1 MILTTIEEI
10 DAYLPT
16 NRWKNAESLLSVIEE
31 EEENYLVPV
40 LGRELF
46 RSIEEKYTKL
56 LEDNGGITPEFIPKA
71 DITVRLIRTCQKAV
85 LFFALA
91 NNSGLLAVSLN
102 PGGGMN
108 QMGADGYDPADDKSV
123 ARFERDTWKKAHRN
137 IDALLAMLEEDAQ
150 SNEPKF
156 ADLWKK
162 SQYFYLK
169 EGLLFSTAV
178 LMDEYLSIEGS
189 RERFIK
195 LVPDI
200 RYCQD
205 VYLRPQVGDELMNAF
220 IDTVTANDVIPTDA
234 PDSSKPSDSEGTSS
248 PTPDNEKM
256 KSWRTALSRLRMAL
270 ALYVENRQPKM
281 RRPESL
287 DEANMAIAR
296 ALAFIRYRQDDFLP
310 YIKSSPL
317 YTPPPSEAE
326 KPKSDETPMF
336 SYDPNDPNNA
346 VLAMPTVRRY

>member
-85 LFFALA
+85 LFFALV

-220 IDTVTANDVIPTDA
+220 IDTATANDVVE
-234 PDSSKPSDSEGTSS
+234 DS
-248 PTPDNEKM
+248 EKM

-326 KPKSDETPMF
+326 KPKADETPMF